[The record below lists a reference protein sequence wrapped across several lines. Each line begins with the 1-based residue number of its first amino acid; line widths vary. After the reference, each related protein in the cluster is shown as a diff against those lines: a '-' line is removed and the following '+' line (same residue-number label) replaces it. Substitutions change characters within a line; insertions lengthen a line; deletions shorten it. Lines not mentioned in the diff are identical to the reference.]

1 MHKFVDQ
8 GQAAGRVS
16 GVEAA
21 ETFRDKLGRYWV
33 SRQGKKRWKVMH
45 NTEDNLA
52 MGTCGCVT

>member
-21 ETFRDKLGRYWV
+21 ETGQGQAGSVLGK
-33 SRQGKKRWKVMH
+33 QTGEKRWKAVH

-52 MGTCGCVT
+52 TGTCGCVT